1 MRAFFKRHLFVHIWA
16 LGVLAL
22 FAVYWYGASS
32 PAAANAVT
40 GVTQCVKDGWAR
52 LWYLFPFS
60 VVEWFYV
67 AFILGVLVWLA
78 VLFLCLWMDRLTG
91 REDLWS
97 RAAGGGSPTAAF
109 WAWPAYA

>member
-40 GVTQCVKDGWAR
+40 GVTQPSFTHWVT
-52 LWYLFPFS
+52 P
-60 VVEWFYV
+60 V
-67 AFILGVLVWLA
+67 
-78 VLFLCLWMDRLTG
+78 
-91 REDLWS
+91 
-97 RAAGGGSPTAAF
+97 TA
-109 WAWPAYA
+109 